1 MADVYSV
8 QDSSSSGA
16 RYQRVTCR
24 QRASERTG
32 MDYGRAVTAHHVFC
46 AGRARH
52 GASVSAFASRQAS
65 SSALRT
71 GHILALGAAARQA
84 EVADLRGV

>member
-32 MDYGRAVTAHHVFC
+32 IAYGRAVTAHHVFC
-46 AGRARH
+46 AHRARY
-52 GASVSAFASRQAS
+52 GASVRAFASQQAQGS
-65 SSALRT
+65 PPRT
-71 GHILALGAAARQA
+71 GHVLALGAAARQA